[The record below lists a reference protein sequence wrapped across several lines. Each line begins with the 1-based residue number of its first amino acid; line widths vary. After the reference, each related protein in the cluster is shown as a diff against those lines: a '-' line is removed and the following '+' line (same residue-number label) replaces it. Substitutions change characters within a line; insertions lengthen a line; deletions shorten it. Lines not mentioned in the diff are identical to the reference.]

1 MDMRRR
7 LPFTR
12 ALGWLAAFALALQVA
27 APAAAAKLA
36 SCCCAHK
43 EAHRCRCPVCEH
55 VREMASDVPSM
66 KTCGGSQQMA
76 SPVPILALAPPLAQ
90 PAASLPLPDSIA
102 IPLSGRPDSPVI
114 EVPTPPPLA

>member
-1 MDMRRR
+1 MQRRR
-7 LPFTR
+7 PFTR
-12 ALGWLAAFALALQVA
+12 LLGWLAAFALALQVGV
-27 APAAAAKLA
+27 PVAAAAQLA
-36 SCCCAHK
+36 ACCCKHK
-43 EAHRCRCPVCEH
+43 DSELCRCPICEH

-90 PAASLPLPDSIA
+90 PAASLPLPDPIA